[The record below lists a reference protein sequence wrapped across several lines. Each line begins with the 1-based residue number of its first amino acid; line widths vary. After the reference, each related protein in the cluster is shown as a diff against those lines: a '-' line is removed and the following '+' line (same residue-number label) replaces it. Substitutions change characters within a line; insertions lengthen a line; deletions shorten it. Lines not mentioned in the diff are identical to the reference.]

1 MNAMQRA
8 VAAYGQASETL
19 APVQQVVQL
28 YDGAIRRVR
37 EARLAIEERRF
48 GERHAAI
55 AKAAAIVEGL
65 QACLDHERG
74 GEIAT
79 NLDRIYTHLTFR
91 LHRLNLSDNPAICDE
106 LLERLGSLREAWAG
120 LASRGA
126 DGAPPPRRPLA
137 AGQHAGI
144 TI

>member
-1 MNAMQRA
+1 MNALQRA
-8 VAAYGQASETL
+8 VTAYGQASETL
-19 APVQQVVQL
+19 APVQQVVRL

-37 EARLAIEERRF
+37 EAQAAIEARRV

-65 QACLDHERG
+65 QACLDHQRG
-74 GEIAT
+74 GEIAA

-91 LHRLNLSDNPAICDE
+91 LHRLNLSDDPVICEE
-106 LLERLGSLREAWAG
+106 LLARLGALREAWAG
-120 LASRGA
+120 LASRGG
-126 DGAPPPRRPLA
+126 DGAPPPRHPLA

-144 TI
+144 TT